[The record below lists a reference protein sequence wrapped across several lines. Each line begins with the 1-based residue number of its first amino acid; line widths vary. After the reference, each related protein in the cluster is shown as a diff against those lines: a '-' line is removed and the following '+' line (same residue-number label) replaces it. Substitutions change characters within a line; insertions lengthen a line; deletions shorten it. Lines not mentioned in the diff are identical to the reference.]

1 MNTMQLECFLAVAWN
16 LNFARAAEQLNITQ
30 PAVTHQINSLENELG
45 VKLFRRTTR
54 SVEFTPAGWDFLD
67 DAKNILNLTRMA
79 SERARHSAAHQMI
92 PFRIGCPTQLSMRL
106 ATKALARIIREY
118 PALHP
123 NIRSIPFP
131 AMSSQLREESLD
143 VLFGYAEI
151 NEDRRPGHYVELTR
165 LPVLILLPEG
175 HPQADAKSI
184 RPEDLDGNKMI
195 YCESYQYFYQLTE
208 IQSDFIRKRPPQN
221 LLICDRTDSAIA
233 LVRAGF
239 GFAVIADEY
248 ASEELTSGVCTVAPS
263 DHPEVSF
270 GIYYRSLKNSPIRR
284 RFIEVLLS
292 DGVR

>member
-1 MNTMQLECFLAVAWN
+1 MNTMQLECFLAVAGN

-67 DAKNILNLTRMA
+67 DAKNILNLTRVA
-79 SERARHSAAHQMI
+79 SEKVRHSAAHQMI
-92 PFRIGCPTQLSMRL
+92 PFRIGCPTPLSMRL
-106 ATKALARIIREY
+106 ATLALARIIREY

-131 AMSSQLREESLD
+131 AMSNQLREETLD

-165 LPVLILLPEG
+165 LPILILLPED
-175 HPQADAKSI
+175 HPLADAESI
-184 RPEDLDGNKMI
+184 SPEDLDGNKMVF
-195 YCESYQYFYQLTE
+195 CESYQNFYHLAE
-208 IQSDFIRKRPPQN
+208 IQSDYIRKRPPQD
-221 LLICDRTDSAIA
+221 LLTCDRPDSALA

-248 ASEELTSGVCTVAPS
+248 GPEELASGVRIVPPAG
-263 DHPEVSF
+263 HPEVSF
-270 GIYYRSLKNSPIRR
+270 GVYYKSLKGSPVRR
-284 RFIEVLLS
+284 RFIEGLLS